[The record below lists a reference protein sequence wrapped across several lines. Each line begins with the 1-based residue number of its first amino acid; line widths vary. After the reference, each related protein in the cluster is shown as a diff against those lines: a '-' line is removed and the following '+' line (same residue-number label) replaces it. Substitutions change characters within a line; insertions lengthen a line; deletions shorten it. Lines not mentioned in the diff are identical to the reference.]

1 MFETRNVQRSF
12 AVALGFC
19 AGLAARSAHA
29 QSIPGRDPAAEA
41 EQAKAWFAEGQVA
54 LKAGR
59 LAEACDAFESAFQI
73 KKHYQVAGALGT
85 CELAQKRFA
94 QAATHLLYAL
104 GEPRE
109 LTPPAERARLE
120 GLLASAEKHLAK
132 LTIVTTEPLV
142 DVTIGGRP
150 VGRSPFV
157 QPVYVLPGDLAFV
170 AEAPGRPPMT
180 LTERVD
186 AGQAA
191 TVRLVW
197 DTPTMAASPPPAPS
211 EAPASGAS
219 APAPT
224 SSPPA
229 APSAAPQAPRDP
241 GPSPLVVVA
250 GGVLTLGALGAATV
264 FFFGAEDAADRGDAL
279 LADVTASRTPC
290 PRTGKTGFC
299 AELYQARVDE
309 GDRDDR
315 ARGFLITAGALAAA
329 TGAYVLL
336 TTGDEA
342 GPTARLIP
350 EASARGAGL
359 HVEGSF

>member
-1 MFETRNVQRSF
+1 MFETRRGRLACAVTLGVC
-12 AVALGFC
+12 VAL
-19 AGLAARSAHA
+19 AAESAHG

-59 LAEACDAFESAFQI
+59 LAEACDAFEAAFQI

-104 GEPRE
+104 GEPRDV
-109 LTPPAERARLE
+109 TPTSERARLE

-150 VGRSPFV
+150 VGRSPFPH
-157 QPVYVLPGDLAFV
+157 PVYVLPGDLAFV
-170 AEAPGRPPMT
+170 AEAPGRSPKT
-180 LTERVD
+180 LTEHVD

-197 DTPTMAASPPPAPS
+197 DTPLPPDPFQAPAP
-211 EAPASGAS
+211 AAS
-219 APAPT
+219 APTAAAPPP
-224 SSPPA
+224 SSPPVVA
-229 APSAAPQAPRDP
+229 HEPSEG
-241 GPSPLVVVA
+241 GPSPLVVVV
-250 GGVLTLGALGAATV
+250 GGVLTLGALGAGTI
-264 FFFGAEDAADRGDAL
+264 FFFGAEDAADRGDAFL
-279 LADVTASRTPC
+279 TDVTASRTPC
-290 PRTGKTGFC
+290 PRTGKTGLC

-309 GDRDDR
+309 GDRDDL

-336 TTGDEA
+336 TTSDET

-350 EASARGAGL
+350 QASAEGAGL

>member
-1 MFETRNVQRSF
+1 MFETRRGRLACAVTLGVC
-12 AVALGFC
+12 VAL
-19 AGLAARSAHA
+19 AAESAHA

-59 LAEACDAFESAFQI
+59 LAEACDAFEAAFQI

-104 GEPRE
+104 GEPRDV
-109 LTPPAERARLE
+109 TPTSERARLE

-150 VGRSPFV
+150 VGRSPFPH
-157 QPVYVLPGDLAFV
+157 PVYVLPGDLAFV
-170 AEAPGRPPMT
+170 AEAPGRSPKT
-180 LTERVD
+180 LTEHVD

-191 TVRLVW
+191 TVRIVW
-197 DTPTMAASPPPAPS
+197 DAPPAAASPPPD
-211 EAPASGAS
+211 PATPTPAASAS
-219 APAPT
+219 APT
-224 SSPPA
+224 SPPQA
-229 APSAAPQAPRDP
+229 SPSLASQTPIDS
-241 GPSPLVVVA
+241 GPSLPLVVT
-250 GGVLTLGALGAATV
+250 GGVLTLGALGVGA
-264 FFFGAEDAADRGDAL
+264 FFLVRADDAAEDGDGL

-290 PRTGKTGFC
+290 PRTGKTGLC

-309 GDRDDR
+309 GDRDDL

-350 EASARGAGL
+350 QASAEGAGL